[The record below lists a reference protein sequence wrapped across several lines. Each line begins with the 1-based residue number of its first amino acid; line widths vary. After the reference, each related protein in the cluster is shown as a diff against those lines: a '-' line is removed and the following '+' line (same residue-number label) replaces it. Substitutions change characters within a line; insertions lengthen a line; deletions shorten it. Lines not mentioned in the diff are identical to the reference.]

1 MPITYRIDQS
11 LGVVFT
17 TAEGELKKE
26 EALAHQEALNT
37 DGDFDPSYNQIVD
50 VRKTTNIDFSAS
62 DLLRFYV
69 TKGFSKESRRAIVV
83 GDQETSAGKQ
93 LLAQIVTD
101 FGLDRMKVFSDL
113 ETACVWLAER

>member
-1 MPITYRIDQS
+1 MSITYRIDQS

-26 EALAHQEALNT
+26 EALAHQEALST

-69 TKGFSKESRRAIVV
+69 TEGFSKESRRAIVV
-83 GDQETSAGKQ
+83 GDQEASAGKQ

-101 FGLDRMKVFSDL
+101 FALDRIKVFSDL
-113 ETACVWLAER
+113 ETACAWLAER